1 MARAFCTS
9 KRHFLSF
16 TLTAETISLTTIFDV
31 CTAVSCQYPPFQ
43 QLATVKDRVSPA
55 GESWAHSMIGT
66 RICCYNPS
74 PKHKPVRPH
83 LGKIQLLMSPQQR
96 VNSRAF
102 MSENA
107 SPCVQFPD
115 RVLHHYCRG
124 VPPDHPHACG
134 ADLVGGAQVR
144 FLGFRTI

>member
-1 MARAFCTS
+1 
-9 KRHFLSF
+9 
-16 TLTAETISLTTIFDV
+16 
-31 CTAVSCQYPPFQ
+31 
-43 QLATVKDRVSPA
+43 
-55 GESWAHSMIGT
+55 
-66 RICCYNPS
+66 
-74 PKHKPVRPH
+74 
-83 LGKIQLLMSPQQR
+83 
-96 VNSRAF
+96 

-144 FLGFRTI
+144 FLGSGQSKVPAGLAKS